1 MIGIIGAMD
10 VEISGLRE
18 RMSERQDER
27 ISGVRYTRG
36 RLFGQ
41 EAVLAVCGVG
51 KCFATLCAQTM
62 ILRYQPACILN
73 IGVAGTLSEHLG
85 IGDVAVGT
93 SAVCHDMDTS
103 PLGDPVGLIS
113 GIHLVHI
120 PLDEKLSEG
129 LYRACEALG
138 IKAEKGV
145 VASGDQF
152 ICNRAKKEWIEQQF
166 SAIVCEMEGQAIAQT
181 CFLNGVP
188 CAILRSVSDNADGT
202 AGEYEHFKHQAAANS
217 EKILEKFF
225 KQAAGDPDI
234 VPFRADPAE

>member
-18 RMSERQDER
+18 RMSERQEER
-27 ISGVRYTRG
+27 VSGVCYTRG
-36 RLFGQ
+36 NLFGQ
-41 EAVLAVCGVG
+41 EAILAVCGVG

-62 ILRYQPACILN
+62 ILRYHPVCILN
-73 IGVAGTLSEHLG
+73 IGVAGTLSEHLK
-85 IGDVAVGT
+85 IGNVAVGT

-113 GIHLVHI
+113 GINLVQI
-120 PLDEKLSEG
+120 PLDEKMSES
-129 LYRACEALG
+129 LYGVCREIG

-152 ICNRAKKEWIEQQF
+152 ICNRAKKEWIARQF

-188 CAILRSVSDNADGT
+188 CAILRSVSDNADGA
-202 AGEYEHFKHQAAANS
+202 AGDYERFKHQAASNS
-217 EKILEKFF
+217 ERILEKFF
-225 KQAAGDPDI
+225 RHIADDPELAR
-234 VPFRADPAE
+234 FRSDLV

>member
-1 MIGIIGAMD
+1 MIGIISAMD

-27 ISGVRYTRG
+27 ISGVHYTRG

-62 ILRYQPACILN
+62 ILRYQPVCILN

-85 IGDVAVGT
+85 IGDMAVGT
-93 SAVCHDMDTS
+93 SAVCYDMDTS
-103 PLGDPVGLIS
+103 PVGDPVGLIS
-113 GIHLVHI
+113 GIHLIYI
-120 PLDEKLSEG
+120 PLDRKIERGLIQSLWGAWHKGRKGRGGLRRSVHLQQSE
-129 LYRACEALG
+129 
-138 IKAEKGV
+138 
-145 VASGDQF
+145 
-152 ICNRAKKEWIEQQF
+152 KEWIARQF

-181 CFLNGVP
+181 CFVNGVP

-225 KQAAGDPDI
+225 KQAAGDLVI
-234 VPFRADPAE
+234 VPLRAESG